1 MRKSYGKRADGTEMT
16 AQWQVILYYLTE
28 HPGEKIT
35 SWWAIRE
42 FGFTRLSGVVKQ
54 IEERTGIVLARR
66 RREVITRYGA
76 KTFVTEYWLRG

>member
-1 MRKSYGKRADGTEMT
+1 MT
-16 AQWQVILYYLTE
+16 AQWQVILYYLSE
-28 HPGEKIT
+28 HPDEKIT

-66 RREVITRYGA
+66 RQEVITRYGA
-76 KTFVTEYWLRG
+76 KTFVTEYWLGE